1 MRQYGLIGF
10 PLGHSF
16 SQRYF
21 AEKFQKEGIE
31 NCSYTNFP
39 IEKIEKIE
47 EVLQEHPDLQGFN
60 VTIPYKQ
67 AIIPY
72 LSKLSRE
79 AATIG
84 AVNCVRLTPDGMIGY
99 NTDAYG
105 FQNSLNTLLNGAHPE
120 RALVLGTGGAS
131 RAVKFVLNEER
142 IPFDTVSRRPQGADY
157 TSEMLTDEIIKAHPL
172 IVNCTPLGTFP
183 KTDECPDLPYEAIG
197 PSHFLFDLVY
207 NPPLTEFLRRGQQ
220 RGASI
225 RNGYEMLVG
234 QAELAWK
241 IWNDTHVDA
250 LQPCDK

>member
-31 NCSYTNFP
+31 NCSYANFP

-47 EVLQEHPDLQGFN
+47 EVLHEHPDLQGFN

-79 AATIG
+79 AETIG
-84 AVNCVRLTPDGMIGY
+84 AVNCVRRTPEGLIGY

-105 FQNSLNTLLNGAHPE
+105 FQRSLNTLLNGGHPE

-131 RAVKFVLNEER
+131 RAIKFVLSEAN
-142 IPFDTVSRRPQGADY
+142 IPFDTVSRKAQGADY
-157 TSEMLTDEIIKAHPL
+157 TYEMLTEEVIRAHRL

-220 RGASI
+220 HGASI

-234 QAELAWK
+234 QAELSWE
-241 IWNDTHVDA
+241 IWNDPNPDT
-250 LQPCDK
+250 LQPCAG

>member
-31 NCSYTNFP
+31 NCSYMNFP

-47 EVLQEHPDLQGFN
+47 EVLHEHSDLQGFN

-79 AATIG
+79 AETIG
-84 AVNCVRLTPDGMIGY
+84 AVNCVRRTPEGLIGY

-105 FQNSLNTLLNGAHPE
+105 FHRSLNTLLNGVHPG

-131 RAVKFVLNEER
+131 RAIKFVLSEMN
-142 IPFDTVSRRPQGADY
+142 IPFDTVSRRLQGADY
-157 TSEMLTDEIIKAHPL
+157 TYKILTDEIIQAHRL
-172 IVNCTPLGTFP
+172 IINCTPLGTFP
-183 KTDECPDLPYEAIG
+183 KTDEYPDLPYEAIG

-207 NPPLTEFLRRGQQ
+207 NPPLTEFLRRGEQ

-225 RNGYEMLVG
+225 QNGYEMLVG
-234 QAELAWK
+234 QAELAWE
-241 IWNDTHVDA
+241 IWNNPNPDTF
-250 LQPCDK
+250 QPCTR

>member
-31 NCSYTNFP
+31 NCSYMNFP

-47 EVLQEHPDLQGFN
+47 EVLHEHSDLQGFN

-79 AATIG
+79 AETIG
-84 AVNCVRLTPDGMIGY
+84 AVNCVRRTPEGLIGY

-105 FQNSLNTLLNGAHPE
+105 FHRSLNTLLNGVHPG

-131 RAVKFVLNEER
+131 RAIKFVLSEMN
-142 IPFDTVSRRPQGADY
+142 IPFDTVSRRLQGADY
-157 TSEMLTDEIIKAHPL
+157 TYKILTDEIIQAHRL
-172 IVNCTPLGTFP
+172 IINCTPLGTFP
-183 KTDECPDLPYEAIG
+183 KTDEYPDLPYEAIG

-207 NPPLTEFLRRGQQ
+207 NPPLTEFLRRGKQ

-225 RNGYEMLVG
+225 QNGYEMLVG
-234 QAELAWK
+234 QAELAWE
-241 IWNDTHVDA
+241 IWNNPNPDTF
-250 LQPCDK
+250 QPCTR

>member
-21 AEKFQKEGIE
+21 AEKFQKEGID

-39 IEKIEKIE
+39 IETIEKIE
-47 EVLQEHPDLQGFN
+47 DILHKHPDLQGFN

-72 LSKLSRE
+72 LSKLNRE
-79 AATIG
+79 AETIG
-84 AVNCVRLTPDGMIGY
+84 AVNCVRRTPEGLIGY

-105 FQNSLNTLLNGAHPE
+105 FQRSLNTLLNGAHPE

-131 RAVKFVLNEER
+131 RAIKFVLTEKH
-142 IPFDTVSRRPQGADY
+142 IPFDTVSRRLQGADY
-157 TSEMLTDEIIKAHPL
+157 TYEMLTDEIIKTHQL

-207 NPPLTEFLRRGQQ
+207 NPPLTEFLRRGEQ

-225 RNGYEMLVG
+225 QNGYEMLVG

-241 IWNDTHVDA
+241 IWNNPDPDTF
-250 LQPCDK
+250 QPCAG

>member
-21 AEKFQKEGIE
+21 TKKFQKEGID

-47 EVLQEHPDLQGFN
+47 EVLHEHPDLQGFN

-79 AATIG
+79 AETIG
-84 AVNCVRLTPDGMIGY
+84 AVNCVRRTPEGLIGY

-105 FQNSLNTLLNGAHPE
+105 FQHSLNTLLNGVHPG

-131 RAVKFVLNEER
+131 RAIKFVLSEMN
-142 IPFDTVSRRPQGADY
+142 IPFDTVSRRLQGADY
-157 TSEMLTDEIIKAHPL
+157 TYEILTDEIIQAHRL

-183 KTDECPDLPYEAIG
+183 KTDEYPDLPYEAIG

-207 NPPLTEFLRRGQQ
+207 NPPLTEFLRRGEQ

-225 RNGYEMLVG
+225 QNGYEMLVG

-241 IWNDTHVDA
+241 IWNNPDPDTF
-250 LQPCDK
+250 QPCAG

>member
-31 NCSYTNFP
+31 NCSYMNFP

-47 EVLQEHPDLQGFN
+47 EVLHEHSDLQGFN

-79 AATIG
+79 AGTIG
-84 AVNCVRLTPDGMIGY
+84 AVNCVRRTPEGLIGY

-105 FQNSLNTLLNGAHPE
+105 FHRSLNTLLNGVHPG

-131 RAVKFVLNEER
+131 RAIKFVLSEMN
-142 IPFDTVSRRPQGADY
+142 IPFDTVSRRLQGADY
-157 TSEMLTDEIIKAHPL
+157 TYKILTDEIIQAHRL

-220 RGASI
+220 HGASI

-241 IWNDTHVDA
+241 IWNNPDPDTF
-250 LQPCDK
+250 QPCAG

>member
-21 AEKFQKEGIE
+21 TKKFQKEGID

-39 IEKIEKIE
+39 IETIEKIE
-47 EVLQEHPDLQGFN
+47 DILHKHPDLQGFN

-72 LSKLSRE
+72 LSKLNRE
-79 AATIG
+79 AETIG
-84 AVNCVRLTPDGMIGY
+84 AVNCVRRTPEGLIGY

-105 FQNSLNTLLNGAHPE
+105 FQHSLNTLLNGVHPG

-131 RAVKFVLNEER
+131 RAIKFVLSEMN
-142 IPFDTVSRRPQGADY
+142 IPFDTVSRRLQGADY
-157 TSEMLTDEIIKAHPL
+157 TYEILTDEIIQAHRL

-183 KTDECPDLPYEAIG
+183 KTDEYPDLPYEAIG

-207 NPPLTEFLRRGQQ
+207 NPPLTEFLRRGEQ

-225 RNGYEMLVG
+225 QNGYEMLVG
-234 QAELAWK
+234 QAELAWE
-241 IWNDTHVDA
+241 IWNNPDPDTF
-250 LQPCDK
+250 QPCAG